1 VGGLNRGRPHHL
13 FRDPLIIG
21 VPGERTAI
29 SRSVDRKV
37 GREEG
42 ARRKYFGEK
51 LYLPNH
57 YFYKHSDTI
66 QLVKQLFLFSY
77 WK

>member
-1 VGGLNRGRPHHL
+1 VQRLAPQQ
-13 FRDPLIIG
+13 
-21 VPGERTAI
+21 E
-29 SRSVDRKV
+29 K
-37 GREEG
+37 EG
-42 ARRKYFGEK
+42 ARRKYFREK

-66 QLVKQLFLFSY
+66 QLVKQLFFFSS